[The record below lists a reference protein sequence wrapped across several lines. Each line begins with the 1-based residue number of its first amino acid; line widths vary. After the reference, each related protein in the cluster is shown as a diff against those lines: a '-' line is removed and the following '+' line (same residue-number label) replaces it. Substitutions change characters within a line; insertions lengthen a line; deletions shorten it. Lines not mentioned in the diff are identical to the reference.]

1 MAAVTAAA
9 GEFVPRP
16 VHLSALIP
24 FLCTYFFL
32 GSNLP
37 KLSWLLFE
45 TWVLV
50 AINPPQYLS

>member
-24 FLCTYFFL
+24 FLCTYFFSFAL
-32 GSNLP
+32 IYLNCPGFCLKPGFGS
-37 KLSWLLFE
+37 S
-45 TWVLV
+45 
-50 AINPPQYLS
+50 